1 MHDTENRPSARLATA
16 LIIATLALAAAGP
29 APAEANPGGTPGLQG
44 QVLNMGSGK
53 PNGVLRLKGTLSGIA
68 GVNLGAAKLR
78 VISLLAERRGSL
90 ELVSA
95 NGAPLVPIEL
105 TPRPG
110 SNARTA
116 IFESQSSPGDPRV
129 RVVMTR
135 RSPRG
140 DTYSYSITAE
150 RVLIAPDHACTAPG
164 ATTERRSRLS
174 LDDGTNGALS
184 LSVRHQWQCRGKRL
198 MNPAPVADVPPGEGG
213 TAEGAILD
221 LAFDLAK
228 DVAGDQLN
236 DALFPGDSIDYE
248 TLIKDFES
256 VVKEALQENDI
267 QQDSNTIN
275 GILLA
280 LNSLERLYANGQDA
294 CSTLPDVNSQL
305 DNLNIFIGRFQ
316 GYGQA
321 GLSGWVSAAQTLLSA
336 LRFKQRLKSDPAILA
351 CTTQDLA
358 SNEELA
364 ANLDAFVWYLA
375 GQRNAVLHQNILD
388 SIHYCHREEQDDEQ
402 GKEVWWQYLN
412 CTGQEHL
419 PFDTP
424 EACENDA
431 LVKES
436 DYCAQAT
443 FDDQTNQ
450 TSGSDGNVAWMAQ
463 VIEQWQQALVAISG
477 PDANGQSQLPDTALP
492 CATCGDA
499 LETIT
504 VDKMM
509 TGVRNTVPVE
519 TTAWLKA
526 ACDGLQSCDY
536 QLQPSH
542 FAQESD
548 GQESTDALQTVQ
560 AIYRCGSDPTPRV
573 AFLSGVGDP
582 SPALYKGAYLHLDCA
597 PRVTNTQVLL
607 AGQPIDPGFGDID
620 VSTGA
625 RLDAGK
631 ITDGIVAPKG
641 HSAADTAYVIVL
653 PHTQSAG
660 ALVIDL
666 GAPVQIC
673 GNGFDCYGEPEI
685 QADND
690 DTYQLDYSLDG
701 VTWTKYGVFP
711 AVSGSGLHT
720 RTFDCNTRPN
730 LSQPCSASN
739 NGPNFTAR
747 YVRVFGVS
755 GGNTFSVSEL
765 TLWNTSSQVVSVGK
779 SAVSNYVPLITN
791 GVFAPGGTKWNDATS
806 ASVLTSV
813 GPGSGLTIDLGQLYG
828 ALDGVEV
835 QVDSNDHYQVD
846 VSTDGATWLNWYSVW
861 PVSGGGLQTRA
872 SGPLPPSAGRYVRV
886 YAVLGDGEYSVSEVQ
901 VTANTGEPVCGGDRR
916 VCGLSG
922 ATVLEQ
928 APGAP
933 ASDLVVSWTCGTET
947 TGYLIDGVPWVV
959 SRNGLAFPDPAVMQL
974 YCLPTTVTCT
984 DPSLHPTT
992 CSHFAEDA
1000 PNDVV
1005 YTRVANIPY
1014 QLSAGHASCPGVLAG
1029 KTNYYHS
1036 DPASPATHSDPACIN
1051 VRRAIHD
1058 AVAEGACP
1066 AGIGADAGTSWT
1078 AWPYNIDIGTGSAA
1092 TPIIDPALG
1101 HPPLLQW
1108 LGCNSLLQ

>member
-1 MHDTENRPSARLATA
+1 MSEPVKMPSARLGAA
-16 LIIATLALAAAGP
+16 LMIAVLALALVGP
-29 APAEANPGGTPGLQG
+29 APVLANRGDGAGLQG

-53 PNGVLRLKGTLSGIA
+53 PNGVLRLSGTLSGVA

-78 VISLLAERRGSL
+78 IISLLAERRGSL

-95 NGAPLVPIEL
+95 NGAPLVPLEL

-116 IFESQSSPGDPRV
+116 IFESQSSPGGPRV

-135 RSPRG
+135 RSPQG
-140 DTYSYSITAE
+140 DTYSYSLTAE
-150 RVLIAPDHACTAPG
+150 RVRIAPDPACTAPG

-184 LSVRHQWQCRGKRL
+184 LSVRHRWQCRGKRL
-198 MNPAPVADVPPGEGG
+198 MNPAPVADVPPGEG
-213 TAEGAILD
+213 TTPEGFVLD

-275 GILLA
+275 GILAELH
-280 LNSLERLYANGQDA
+280 SLEREYASGQGA
-294 CSTLPDVNSQL
+294 CETLTDVDTQL
-305 DNLNIFIGRFQ
+305 GNLNIFIGRFE

-364 ANLDAFVWYLA
+364 ANLDAFIWYLA
-375 GQRNAVLHQNILD
+375 GQRNALLHQNILD
-388 SIHYCHREEQDDEQ
+388 SIHFCYQYDSTPGEEA
-402 GKEVWWQYLN
+402 WQYKN
-412 CTGQEHL
+412 CTGYEHTG
-419 PFDTP
+419 FDSSG
-424 EACENDA
+424 ACENDA
-431 LVKES
+431 LAVQS
-436 DYCAQAT
+436 ASCAQAT

-450 TSGSDGNVAWMAQ
+450 TSGNDGNVAWMAQ
-463 VIEQWQQALVAISG
+463 VIEQWQQALAALSG
-477 PDANGQSQLPDTALP
+477 TDPNGQPQLPETALP
-492 CATCGDA
+492 CALCEDA
-499 LETIT
+499 PATIM
-504 VDKMM
+504 VDTMT
-509 TGVRNTVPVE
+509 TGVRNAVPVE
-519 TTAWLKA
+519 TSAWLKA
-526 ACDGLQSCDY
+526 ACDGLQTCDY

-542 FAQESD
+542 FAQEHD
-548 GQESTDALQTVQ
+548 GKEAVNALHAVQ

-573 AFLSGVGDP
+573 ASLSGVGDP
-582 SPALYKGAYLHLDCA
+582 NPALYKGAYLHLDCA

-607 AGQPIDPGFGDID
+607 AGQPIDPGVGDIG

-631 ITDGIVAPKG
+631 ITDGIVAAKG
-641 HSAADTAYVIVL
+641 HSAVDTAYAIVL
-653 PHTQSAG
+653 PHTESAG

-666 GAPVQIC
+666 GAPVAIC
-673 GNGFDCYGEPEI
+673 GNGYDCYGEPEI

-711 AVSGSGLHT
+711 TVSGSGLHS
-720 RTFDCNTRPN
+720 RTFGCNTRPN

-739 NGPNFTAR
+739 HGPNFTAR
-747 YVRVFGVS
+747 YVRVFGLS

-765 TLWNTSSQVVSVGK
+765 TLWDTSSQVVSVGK
-779 SAVSNYVPLITN
+779 PAVSNYTPLIAN
-791 GVFAPGGTKWNDATS
+791 GLFAPAGTKWNNATY
-806 ASVLTSV
+806 ASVLTSE
-813 GPGSGLTIDLGQLYG
+813 GPGSGLTIDLGELYG
-828 ALDGVEV
+828 ALEGVAV
-835 QVDSNDHYQVD
+835 QADNNDHYQVD
-846 VSTDGATWLNWYSVW
+846 VSTDGVTWLNWYSVW
-861 PVSGGGLQTRA
+861 PVAATGLQTRE
-872 SGPLPPSAGRYVRV
+872 SGPLPPSAGRFVRV
-886 YAVLGDGEYSVSEVQ
+886 YAVLGDGDYSVAELQ
-901 VTANTGEPVCGGDRR
+901 VTANLGEPVCGGDRR

-928 APGAP
+928 APGAS
-933 ASDLVVSWTCGTET
+933 ATELVASWTCGAES

-984 DPSLHPTT
+984 DPSLYPTT

-1000 PNDVV
+1000 PDDVV

-1014 QLSAGHASCPGVLAG
+1014 QLSADHTACAGVLAG
-1029 KTNYYHS
+1029 KSNYYHT
-1036 DPASPATHSDPACIN
+1036 DPATPSTHGDPACVN
-1051 VRRAIHD
+1051 VQRAIHD
-1058 AVAEGACP
+1058 AVAEGSCP
-1066 AGIGADAGTSWT
+1066 AGVGADKDSSW
-1078 AWPYNIDIGTGSAA
+1078 AVWPYNIDVGAGSSGT
-1092 TPIIDPALG
+1092 PLIDPALG
-1101 HPPLLQW
+1101 QPPLLQW